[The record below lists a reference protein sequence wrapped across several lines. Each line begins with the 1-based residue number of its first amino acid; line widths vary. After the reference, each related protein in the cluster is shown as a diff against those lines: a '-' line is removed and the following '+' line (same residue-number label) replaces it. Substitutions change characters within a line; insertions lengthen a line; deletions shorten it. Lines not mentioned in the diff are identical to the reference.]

1 MLDLPQVGI
10 VLGAAAID
18 SINPCAIGVLIL
30 MVSVVLGQ
38 GGSPARLLKV
48 GSAYIFAIFATY
60 LIAGLGL
67 VYFFSTIPIVIA
79 EYLSIAVGGLV
90 IFAGILEVKDF
101 FWYGKGMS
109 LQIPKKYADK
119 IHDWSTTN
127 KSIWGVMLL
136 GAFVAAVELPC
147 TGAPYLAI
155 ITILRIDFSLW
166 SPQFALMILYN
177 IIFVMPLIVILAMVA
192 GGTKIS
198 AVSKWKED
206 SKGNMRLAMGLM
218 FVALG
223 WILILIANGTINFG

>member
-1 MLDLPQVGI
+1 MLDLPQLTI

-30 MVSVVLGQ
+30 MVSVILGQ
-38 GGSPARLLKV
+38 GGSPARLLKI
-48 GSAYIFAIFATY
+48 GGAYIFAIFATY

-67 VYFFSTIPIVIA
+67 IYFFSTIPIVLA
-79 EYLSIAVGGLV
+79 EYLSIAVGLLV
-90 IFAGILEVKDF
+90 VTAGILEVKDF
-101 FWYGKGMS
+101 FWYGKGFS

-127 KSIWGVMLL
+127 KSVWGIMAL

-155 ITILRIDFSLW
+155 ITILRIDFTIWAFGL
-166 SPQFALMILYN
+166 LVLYN
-177 IIFVMPLIVILAMVA
+177 FVFVLPLIVILIMVA
-192 GGTKIS
+192 TGTKIS